1 MLNTVQR
8 PIMNKVKYDLV
19 AVCKT
24 LSHKAAKNLDILLEP
39 KCVLFWRFKRLFALQ
54 ALTNT
59 KKDKT

>member
-1 MLNTVQR
+1 MARIAVQ
-8 PIMNKVKYDLV
+8 PIMNKIKYDLV
-19 AVCKT
+19 AVCRT
-24 LSHKAAKNLDILLEP
+24 LSHRAAKNLDILLEP

>member
-1 MLNTVQR
+1 
-8 PIMNKVKYDLV
+8 MNKMKYDLV
-19 AVCKT
+19 AVCST